1 MTASSLAGW
10 LRRNA
15 EVRPAAV
22 ALVQEGRAL
31 TWADLLRAGDLPSAY
46 RDALAGRPHVPAG
59 SWGGYPLPPDT
70 ALVVETSG
78 STGTPKGVILTHGN
92 MGAAVAA
99 SRARLG
105 PEPGDAWLCC
115 LPLRH
120 IGGLS
125 VLYRCA
131 EAGARVVLH
140 DGFDA
145 RRVLADAMEKS
156 VSHISVVPAMLA
168 KLVEAGAPPP
178 GLRCVLVGGAAL
190 DGDLAGR
197 AVAKGWPLAV
207 TYGMSE
213 TASQLATQPG
223 IGLGWTPGRVGKTLD
238 GFEVSIGADGRIRV
252 RGPALMAGYANAE
265 GRPGVGLDADGWF
278 VTGDLG
284 QLEDG
289 ELTVLGRADGALTS
303 GGETFHPEEVER
315 LLAPCPGIRE
325 AAVIGL
331 PDPVWGDRV
340 AALVVGDWAEEAI
353 LAWCRDHIP
362 GARRPRVVVKVS
374 SLPRTPLGKLD
385 RMALIRDFK
394 TGCHQ

>member
-1 MTASSLAGW
+1 MSPPSLAGW

-15 EVRPAAV
+15 EIHPAET
-22 ALVQEGRAL
+22 ALVREGRAL
-31 TWADLLRAGDLPSAY
+31 AWADMLRVGNLPAAY
-46 RDALAGRPHVPAG
+46 GDALAGRPHVPAG
-59 SWGGYPLPPDT
+59 PWADYPLPVDT

-78 STGTPKGVILTHGN
+78 STGTPKGVMLTHGN
-92 MGAAVAA
+92 MAAAVAA

-105 PEPGDAWLCC
+105 LEAGDAWLCC

-120 IGGLS
+120 VGGLS
-125 VLYRCA
+125 ILYRCA

-140 DGFDA
+140 DGFAAD
-145 RRVLADAMEKS
+145 RVLAALATES
-156 VSHISVVPAMLA
+156 VSHISLVPAMLA
-168 KLVEAGAPPP
+168 KLMEAGPPPP

-213 TASQLATQPG
+213 TASQLATLPG
-223 IGLGWTPGRVGKTLD
+223 IGAGWEPGRVGRPLD
-238 GFEVSIGADGRIRV
+238 GFEVSIGPDGRIRV
-252 RGPALMAGYANAE
+252 RGPALMAGYADPQ
-265 GRPGVGLDADGWF
+265 GSPGVGLDANGWF
-278 VTGDLG
+278 TTGDLG
-284 QLEDG
+284 RLEGG

-315 LLAPCPGIRE
+315 LLTRCPGIRE

-340 AALVVGDWAEEAI
+340 TALVVGDWTEEQV
-353 LAWCRDHIP
+353 LAWCRETIP
-362 GARRPRVVVKVS
+362 GARRPRAAVKVQ
-374 SLPRTPLGKLD
+374 SLPRTALGKLD
-385 RMALIRDFK
+385 RMALRK
-394 TGCHQ
+394 LAGE